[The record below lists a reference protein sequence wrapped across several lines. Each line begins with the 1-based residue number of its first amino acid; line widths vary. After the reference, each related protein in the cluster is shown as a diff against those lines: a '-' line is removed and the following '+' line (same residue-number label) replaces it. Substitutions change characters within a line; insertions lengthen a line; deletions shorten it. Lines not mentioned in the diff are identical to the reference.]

1 MGTTPSTARPAC
13 REPGSYDGFTPLV
26 AYGDISSSGDA
37 DVFEVQNQ
45 GHYRGPITFRLQT
58 TGVSLLAAR
67 MVVTD
72 EDGRVLAAA
81 TGSGMGGS
89 VLAVTLPQSV
99 RGEKY
104 YVRVLGAPNEAN
116 SVGRYGLG
124 VTFNGLVR
132 PTAMP
137 LAQVLRGPYDA
148 LDEDD
153 IEALFTD
160 PSGSY
165 YDDDAGTDDEP
176 ALAGELPPLPG
187 FPEDSRYAATAS
199 LAAATDADFYAV
211 RAPQSASD
219 TVVLTVAVR
228 EVGPNGTTP
237 RIQLFR
243 VIDEATMTLEP
254 VAAAILANGNG
265 TFAVQAVGVPA
276 NEDYVLRVGDAPNPG
291 NYALDV
297 SFLTRAAEVT
307 EFGSATAETGSTMGS
322 TLFVG
327 RSQVFGFALS
337 ATGPSGA
344 AVTFSLVNAAGRTV
358 FSLTVP
364 AGDTVTGTTPLVS
377 PGRYTLRMT
386 VTGPAGPVQFS
397 LSGGVITDPIGPQP
411 ANSVAAPQYQNPA
424 NPTQF
429 VYPTPAAPTLTA
441 DPYLF
446 LPWFRI

>member
-1 MGTTPSTARPAC
+1 MATTPSTAQRSL

-26 AYGDISSSGDA
+26 AFGDITSPGDA

-81 TGSGMGGS
+81 TGSGMAGS
-89 VLAVTLPQSV
+89 VLTVTLPRSV

-104 YVRVLGAPNEAN
+104 YVRVLGAPDETN

-187 FPEDSRYAATAS
+187 FPEDTRYAATAS

-219 TVVLTVAVR
+219 TAVLTAAVR

-243 VIDEATMTLEP
+243 VIDEATMTSNRLRPRSWRTGTGRSRCRRLECRP
-254 VAAAILANGNG
+254 TRTTSCESA
-265 TFAVQAVGVPA
+265 TRRVPA
-276 NEDYVLRVGDAPNPG
+276 TTRSTSRSSHAPPK
-291 NYALDV
+291 Y
-297 SFLTRAAEVT
+297 
-307 EFGSATAETGSTMGS
+307 EFGSATAETGSVMGS

-337 ATGPSGA
+337 ATGPAGA

-358 FSLTVP
+358 FSLTAP

-386 VTGPAGPVQFS
+386 VTGPAGPVQFT

-429 VYPTPAAPTLTA
+429 VYPTPVAPTLTA